1 MSRDINVQY
10 GLYNLQEEREQA
22 RWSLGYILDDFA
34 DMKRCD
40 LFICKFM
47 TTCIIGVGCDN
58 GKAPACRLAL
68 CEVCR
73 MQKNCKKDAVNK
85 KCKY

>member
-1 MSRDINVQY
+1 
-10 GLYNLQEEREQA
+10 
-22 RWSLGYILDDFA
+22 
-34 DMKRCD
+34 MKRCD
-40 LFICKFM
+40 MFICKFM